1 MEIQLIAS
9 GAILGASLMFVLM
22 LVLER
27 RENPKTGELEIEPRR
42 VNR

>member
-1 MEIQLIAS
+1 MTLLFAT
-9 GAILGASLMFVLM
+9 GCVVGASLMFVLM

-27 RENPKTGELEIEPRR
+27 REDPKTGELEIPARR